1 MKKLLGIIVLGL
13 LLSGNAYAKNI
24 NLRCFFPAQE
34 FKENGYKM
42 NILINLDKNLIT
54 SSDDYYVEDYEII
67 EKKLTSDGNNFFY
80 INAHRKNKT
89 TETLL
94 HINFQIDLPKISY
107 YESSFNIINSKF
119 KDVHMNKLMCNR

>member
-1 MKKLLGIIVLGL
+1 MKKLLSIIFVSFLF
-13 LLSGNAYAKNI
+13 SVNAYAKNI

-42 NILINLDKNLIT
+42 NILINLDKNLII
-54 SSDDYYVEDYEII
+54 SSDDRYVNEYEII
-67 EKKLTSDGNNFFY
+67 EKKLTSNGNSFFY

-94 HINFQIDLPKISY
+94 YINFQIDLPKISY
-107 YESSFNIINSKF
+107 YESSFDIINSEF
-119 KDVHMNKLMCNR
+119 KKVHMNKLICNR